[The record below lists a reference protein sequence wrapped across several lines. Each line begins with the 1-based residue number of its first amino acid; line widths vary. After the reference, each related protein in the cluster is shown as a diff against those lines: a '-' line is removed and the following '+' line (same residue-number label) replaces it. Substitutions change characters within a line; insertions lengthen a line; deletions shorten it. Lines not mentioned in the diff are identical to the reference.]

1 MSLGGWGNSSHTGFG
16 PTLNQPALS
25 WGVDMPQGHP
35 TPSGCSCSR
44 QTHPSHPP
52 LHTGIPG
59 GDTGLLFGIR
69 EVPALG
75 WSSLSLCYLW
85 APAGKGPKASA
96 LGADPSSA
104 AFDEVSSSGP
114 SPAASASGDGGATEQ
129 VHPSSVLSW
138 RSGCLATQVPSSVG
152 LCCQGSE
159 VTSWG
164 PLRRASSFHQAPQGY
179 LWAAP
184 AHPQPHAKSQQRD
197 PNTTQHTA
205 TMGTP

>member
-1 MSLGGWGNSSHTGFG
+1 MGTGLCPDSPHTPLLPSQLCPGVWTC
-16 PTLNQPALS
+16 PRDIQPRQAALAR
-25 WGVDMPQGHP
+25 GRP
-35 TPSGCSCSR
+35 TPH
-44 QTHPSHPP
+44 TP
-52 LHTGIPG
+52 LCTQSSQEG
-59 GDTGLLFGIR
+59 TGLPCGIR

-75 WSSLSLCYLW
+75 WSPLSLCYLW

-184 AHPQPHAKSQQRD
+184 AHPPTLCHVSA
-197 PNTTQHTA
+197 A
-205 TMGTP
+205 